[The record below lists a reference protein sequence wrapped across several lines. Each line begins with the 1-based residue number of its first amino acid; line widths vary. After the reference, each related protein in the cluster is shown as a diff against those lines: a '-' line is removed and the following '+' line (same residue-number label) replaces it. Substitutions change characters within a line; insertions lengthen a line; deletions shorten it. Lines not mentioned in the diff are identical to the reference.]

1 MRRCLFRRA
10 YARLELAVDGIF
22 PFGRRDGFAE
32 DLGNLVLLELARLAT
47 AGARC
52 RHILALDIGDGDA
65 ILVVI
70 AILDVPAHVG
80 RHLNVKADATVLALE
95 GEGPNVTGNTRNS
108 HKNLRPFKGE

>member
-70 AILDVPAHVG
+70 AILDVPAQVG
-80 RHLNVKADATVLALE
+80 RLVRLESDAA
-95 GEGPNVTGNTRNS
+95 GAAGDRKGPNITGNMSNL